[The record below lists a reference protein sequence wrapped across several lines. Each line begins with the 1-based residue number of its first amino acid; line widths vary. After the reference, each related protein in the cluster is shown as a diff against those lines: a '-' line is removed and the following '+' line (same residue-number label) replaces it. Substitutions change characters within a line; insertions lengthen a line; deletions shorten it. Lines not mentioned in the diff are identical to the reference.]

1 MKVGDLVTLKMKK
14 TQPLQEPHR
23 AIITDKY
30 TDQDGFVRLEVVWMT
45 PMTAVM
51 PYRSILRPEH
61 FEVISESR

>member
-14 TQPLQEPHR
+14 TRPAQEPHH

-30 TDQDGFVRLEVVWMT
+30 IDQDGFVRLEVVWMT